1 MEVNLTTEKA
11 RRDYKLVCLARE
23 QGDQKAF
30 TLLMNT
36 YREPLYMMLLKMT
49 NSPVD
54 ADDLTVETFGKAFNQ
69 LDMYSPTN
77 AFSTWLFSIGANNCI
92 DFIRKKK
99 ISTISINELSR
110 VSEDEVYE
118 FPLPSSSPNPEEAFI
133 SSQRKELLH
142 VFVEKLKPHYRELI
156 KCRYFDELSYEEIA
170 QKTNLPM
177 GTVKIRLM
185 RAKQH
190 LLRMFNDRK
199 EEVV

>member
-1 MEVNLTTEKA
+1 MEINLTTEKA

-30 TLLMNT
+30 TVLMNT

-92 DFIRKKK
+92 DFIRKKRV
-99 ISTISINELSR
+99 STISINDLSR
-110 VSEDEVYE
+110 ISDDEVYE
-118 FPLPSSSPNPEEAFI
+118 FPLPSNTPNPEEEYI
-133 SSQRKELLH
+133 SAQRKEILRK
-142 VFVEKLKPHYRELI
+142 VVGKLKPHYRDLI
-156 KCRYFDELSYEEIA
+156 QYRYYDELSYEEIA
-170 QKTNLPM
+170 QKTALPM

-185 RAKQH
+185 RAKQQ
-190 LLRMFNDRK
+190 LLRLFNDRK
-199 EEVV
+199 EEVF

>member
-23 QGDQKAF
+23 QGDQKAYA
-30 TLLMNT
+30 LLMNT

-54 ADDLTVETFGKAFNQ
+54 ADDLTAETFGKAFSQ

-110 VSEDEVYE
+110 VSEDDVYE
-118 FPLPSSSPNPEEAFI
+118 FPLPSNTPNPEEAFI

-142 VFVEKLKPHYRELI
+142 TFVEKLKPHYKELI
-156 KCRYFDELSYEEIA
+156 RFRFFDELSYEEIA

-177 GTVKIRLM
+177 GTVKIRLL

-190 LLRMFNDRK
+190 LFRMFNDRK